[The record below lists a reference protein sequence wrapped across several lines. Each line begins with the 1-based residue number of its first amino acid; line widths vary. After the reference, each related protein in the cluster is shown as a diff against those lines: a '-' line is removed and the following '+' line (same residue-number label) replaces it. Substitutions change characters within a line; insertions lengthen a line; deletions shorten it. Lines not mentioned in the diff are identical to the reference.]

1 MDEERSELLKKMI
14 PVIIALVVLGI
25 LIWGAVKFFSS
36 LSSQVPPPKKEPQQ
50 IKLVA
55 PPPPPPPPPPPE
67 IEEPPEPE
75 DEPEPEEPEPEPE
88 PDDSPEPDQADDLDA
103 ASDELVSDAA
113 VGNCT
118 GPLCLKKGKPKCTVG
133 CGKGDAAYTRFAGSL
148 KQALTRMLS
157 DDESVRK
164 SAYNVIVEVWITEDG
179 RIERANLVKGTGD
192 SKTDDALE
200 LALSGG
206 KRLGLVPPEG
216 MPQPVKL
223 RVVSRI

>member
-1 MDEERSELLKKMI
+1 MDEDRAELLRKI
-14 PVIIALVVLGI
+14 VPVVIALVILGL
-25 LIWGAVKFFSS
+25 LIWGAMKFFGS
-36 LSSQVPPPKKEPQQ
+36 LSSQVPPPKKQPQQ
-50 IKLVA
+50 IKLVS

-75 DEPEPEEPEPEPE
+75 EPEPEEPEPEPE
-88 PDDSPEPDQADDLDA
+88 PEDSPEPDQADDLDA
-103 ASDELVSDAA
+103 ASDDLVSDAA

-133 CGKGDAAYTRFAGSL
+133 CGKGKGAYTRFAGSL
-148 KQALTRMLS
+148 KQAITRMLS
-157 DDESVRK
+157 DNESVRQT
-164 SAYNVIVEVWITEDG
+164 AYNVIVEVWITDDG
-179 RIERANLVKGTGD
+179 RIERANLVQGTGD